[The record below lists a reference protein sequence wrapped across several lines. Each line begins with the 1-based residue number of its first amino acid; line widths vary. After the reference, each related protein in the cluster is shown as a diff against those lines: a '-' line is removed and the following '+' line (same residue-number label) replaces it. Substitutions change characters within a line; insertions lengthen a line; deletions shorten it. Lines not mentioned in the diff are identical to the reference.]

1 MNEVTD
7 PYEYESKYDKINR
20 RNQELFDDVDAK
32 TPSDHLREVLQ
43 ENCEQEFKNNNPK
56 IVLLNSEIQ
65 ALKAKIEEL
74 ENLWRSVEDELPE
87 KSGRYICCDEPYSSS
102 VGESIVGYYE
112 NGKFYTE
119 IAEDWTNTTHWMPL
133 PKPPSQKGE

>member
-1 MNEVTD
+1 MDYSRNDCKGCIDFISGDCQRTTQGIM
-7 PYEYESKYDKINR
+7 YCKDK
-20 RNQELFDDVDAK
+20 K
-32 TPSDHLREVLQ
+32 
-43 ENCEQEFKNNNPK
+43 
-56 IVLLNSEIQ
+56 IQ
-65 ALKAKIEEL
+65 ALKKRIEEL